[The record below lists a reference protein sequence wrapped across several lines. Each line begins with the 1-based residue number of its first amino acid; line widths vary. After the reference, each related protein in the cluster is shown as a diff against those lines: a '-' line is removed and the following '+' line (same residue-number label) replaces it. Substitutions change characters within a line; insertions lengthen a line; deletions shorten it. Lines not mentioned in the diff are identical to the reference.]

1 MGSKDR
7 IKKSQRCYP
16 VVRPSEQML
25 TERLNP

>member
-16 VVRPSEQML
+16 VVRPSVLML
-25 TERLNP
+25 AERFKD